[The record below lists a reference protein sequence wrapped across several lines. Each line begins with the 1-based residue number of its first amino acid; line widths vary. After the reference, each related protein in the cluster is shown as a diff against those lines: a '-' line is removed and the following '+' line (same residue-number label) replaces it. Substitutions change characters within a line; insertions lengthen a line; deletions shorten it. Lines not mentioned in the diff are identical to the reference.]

1 MPIRPKHPQ
10 KVVCQTKKRK
20 YEYDNQ
26 NHPDHPVIL
35 SVLMLA
41 SCKGKKQPAEAP
53 APSISVATPEVK
65 DITLTKD
72 YPGYLS
78 SELTVNLVAR
88 VNGYLRTSHLVA
100 GSKVKKGE
108 LIFVIEPDTY
118 QDNVTQAEAA
128 LKTSKAQLD
137 YARSNYERMKEAAKS
152 GAVSQI
158 QVLQAQSTAQE
169 MEASVRNSEAE
180 LNTARTNLS
189 YCYIRAPF
197 DGRITRATYDIGN
210 YINGAAQPVTLA
222 TLYKDDKMFVNF
234 NIEDNQ
240 FMKMMITAAQNDST
254 VKLPET
260 IAVHLG
266 DNGRQN
272 YTGQLDYFSPNVDLS
287 TGTLNVRANLDNK
300 DGELKSGLYVTITL
314 PYSEKRDAVLVRD
327 ASIGTDQLGKYLYI
341 VNDSNIVRYRHI
353 EPGQL
358 VDDTLRQ
365 VVSGLEP
372 NERYV
377 TTALLKVR
385 DGMSITPIK

>member
-1 MPIRPKHPQ
+1 MNTTIKFALIALA
-10 KVVCQTKKRK
+10 T
-20 YEYDNQ
+20 
-26 NHPDHPVIL
+26 L
-35 SVLMLA
+35 LLA
-41 SCKGKKQPAEAP
+41 SCKGKKQPTETP

-78 SELTVNLVAR
+78 SELMVNLVAR
-88 VNGYLRTSHLVA
+88 VNGYLQTSHLKA
-100 GSKVKKGE
+100 GSKVRKGD

-118 QDNVTQAEAA
+118 KDNVTQAEAA
-128 LKTSKAQLD
+128 LKTAQAQLD
-137 YARSNYERMKEAAKS
+137 YAHSNYERMKEAAKS

-158 QVLQAQSTAQE
+158 QVLQAQSTTSE
-169 MEASVRNSEAE
+169 MEASVRNAEAE

-197 DGRITRATYDIGN
+197 DGKITRASYDIGN
-210 YINGAAQPVTLA
+210 YINGSVQPVTLA
-222 TLYKDDKMFVNF
+222 TLYKDDLMYANF

-260 IAVHLG
+260 VSVHLG
-266 DNGRQN
+266 ESGRQN
-272 YTGQLDYFSPNVDLS
+272 YTGRLDYLSPNVDLS
-287 TGTLNVRANLDNK
+287 TGTLNVRANLDNPH
-300 DGELKSGLYVTITL
+300 GELKSGLYVTITL
-314 PYSEKRDAVLVRD
+314 PYSKKKDAILVRD
-327 ASIGTDQLGKYLYI
+327 ASIGTDQLGKFLYI

-358 VDDTLRQ
+358 VGDTLRQ
-365 VVSGLEP
+365 IVSGLAP

-385 DGMSITPIK
+385 DGMTIKPIK

>member
-1 MPIRPKHPQ
+1 MKTSVRIAL
-10 KVVCQTKKRK
+10 
-20 YEYDNQ
+20 
-26 NHPDHPVIL
+26 IAL

-41 SCKGKKQPAEAP
+41 SCKGKKQPAETA

-197 DGRITRATYDIGN
+197 DGRITRATYRW
-210 YINGAAQPVTLA
+210 T
-222 TLYKDDKMFVNF
+222 
-234 NIEDNQ
+234 
-240 FMKMMITAAQNDST
+240 
-254 VKLPET
+254 
-260 IAVHLG
+260 
-266 DNGRQN
+266 
-272 YTGQLDYFSPNVDLS
+272 
-287 TGTLNVRANLDNK
+287 
-300 DGELKSGLYVTITL
+300 
-314 PYSEKRDAVLVRD
+314 
-327 ASIGTDQLGKYLYI
+327 
-341 VNDSNIVRYRHI
+341 
-353 EPGQL
+353 
-358 VDDTLRQ
+358 
-365 VVSGLEP
+365 
-372 NERYV
+372 
-377 TTALLKVR
+377 
-385 DGMSITPIK
+385 